1 MQAPEVRFR
10 WGHILFFPCLILA
23 CFDQLKIFKSFS
35 NQKYFI
41 IFFINFNSFS
51 VGKILIN
58 LILTNPKA
66 KQDFDY
72 SDISKLG
79 VFNGYE
85 IYISDGWQCAD
96 YNKICI
102 NSPKDDYP
110 IINTGI
116 LFS

>member
-1 MQAPEVRFR
+1 ME
-10 WGHILFFPCLILA
+10 
-23 CFDQLKIFKSFS
+23 K
-35 NQKYFI
+35 
-41 IFFINFNSFS
+41 NFNKLNFY
-51 VGKILIN
+51 N
-58 LILTNPKA
+58 LTKSY

-110 IINTGI
+110 IIEKYGYTFF
-116 LFS
+116 LK

>member
-1 MQAPEVRFR
+1 MLNFR
-10 WGHILFFPCLILA
+10 V
-23 CFDQLKIFKSFS
+23 CFDQLKIFKFS

-41 IFFINFNSFS
+41 IFFINFNSFFS
-51 VGKILIN
+51 WKKFNKLNFYN
-58 LILTNPKA
+58 LTKSY

-110 IINTGI
+110 IIGI
-116 LFS
+116 RVYFFS